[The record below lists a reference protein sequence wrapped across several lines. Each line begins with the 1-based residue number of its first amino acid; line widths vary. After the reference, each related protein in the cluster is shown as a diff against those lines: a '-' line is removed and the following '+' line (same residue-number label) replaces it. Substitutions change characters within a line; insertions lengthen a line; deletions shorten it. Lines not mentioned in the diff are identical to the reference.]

1 MIDGNMEAASIKL
14 WAEEDRPREKLL
26 NKGTEALSNAE
37 LLAILIGSGSRKESA
52 VDLCKRI
59 LESVDN
65 SLDVLG
71 RKTVLDYMQFNG
83 IGEAKALTI
92 VAAMELGRRR
102 KLSEVQNVKQIKASC
117 DIFDIMQPI
126 LADLEH
132 EEIWAIYMNRANRV
146 LNKRLISSG
155 GLVSSVFD
163 VRIVIR
169 HAILMN
175 ATVLAL
181 CHNHPSGNAKPSHS
195 DKMITDMLK
204 KACGYFDISFID
216 HLIVA
221 GNNFYSFSDAGEL

>member
-1 MIDGNMEAASIKL
+1 MIDGNMDAASIKL

-117 DIFDIMQPI
+117 DIFDIMQPV

>member
-1 MIDGNMEAASIKL
+1 MIDGNMEASSIKL

-71 RKTVLDYMQFNG
+71 RKSVLDYMQFNG

-221 GNNFYSFSDAGEL
+221 GNNFYSFSDAGDL

>member
-59 LESVDN
+59 LESVGN

-117 DIFDIMQPI
+117 DIFDIMQPV

>member
-1 MIDGNMEAASIKL
+1 MIDGNMEVSSIKL

-59 LESVDN
+59 LESVGN

-117 DIFDIMQPI
+117 DIFDIMQPV

>member
-1 MIDGNMEAASIKL
+1 MIDGNMEASSIKL

>member
-1 MIDGNMEAASIKL
+1 MEAASIKL

-59 LESVDN
+59 LESVGN

-117 DIFDIMQPI
+117 DIFDIMQPV

>member
-71 RKTVLDYMQFNG
+71 RKSVLDYMQFNG

-132 EEIWAIYMNRANRV
+132 EEIWAVYMNRANRV

>member
-71 RKTVLDYMQFNG
+71 RKSVLDYMQFNG

>member
-1 MIDGNMEAASIKL
+1 MIDGNMEVSSIKL

>member
-1 MIDGNMEAASIKL
+1 MIDGNMEASSIKL

-59 LESVDN
+59 LESVGN

>member
-1 MIDGNMEAASIKL
+1 MIDGNMEASSIKL

-117 DIFDIMQPI
+117 DIFDIMQPV

>member
-71 RKTVLDYMQFNG
+71 RKSVLDYMQFNG

-117 DIFDIMQPI
+117 DIFDIMQPV

>member
-1 MIDGNMEAASIKL
+1 
-14 WAEEDRPREKLL
+14 
-26 NKGTEALSNAE
+26 
-37 LLAILIGSGSRKESA
+37 

-71 RKTVLDYMQFNG
+71 RKSVLDYMQFNG

-132 EEIWAIYMNRANRV
+132 EEIWAVYMNRANRV

>member
-1 MIDGNMEAASIKL
+1 MIDGNMEVASIKH
-14 WAEEDRPREKLL
+14 WAEEERPREKLL

-52 VDLCKRI
+52 VGLCKRI

-71 RKTVLDYMQFNG
+71 RKSVLDYMQFNG

-132 EEIWAIYMNRANRV
+132 EEIWAVYMNRANRV

>member
-117 DIFDIMQPI
+117 DIFDIMQPV